1 MVGIFIPFKAYDK
14 APDAITDLQTSFTD
28 GSLTGKVSFK
38 CPTTLFDGT
47 AASGNLTYKIIL
59 LNNIT
64 VRYYCPLKI
73 F

>member
-38 CPTTLFDGT
+38 
-47 AASGNLTYKIIL
+47 L
-59 LNNIT
+59 L
-64 VRYYCPLKI
+64 LSAKL
-73 F
+73 